1 MKKVLIPV
9 DGSAFSLEGIKIFK
23 DLNICSSNDL
33 YILNVQ
39 NIAFPYETYHSLG
52 TKDNV
57 MDYLRDQ
64 GEKVIK
70 QAEKLLQGEKYS
82 TEIRI
87 GDTVTEI
94 LDYADEINAD
104 LIIVGSHGKSGL
116 TSVIMGSVTSKL
128 LSYSDIPVLVTRIKN
143 KPSKN

>member
-9 DGSAFSLEGIKIFK
+9 DGSDFSLEGIKIFK
-23 DLNICSSNDL
+23 DLNICSANDL

-57 MDYLRDQ
+57 MDYLREQ
-64 GEKVIK
+64 GKKVVN
-70 QAEKLLQGEKYS
+70 QAEKILEGEKYH
-82 TEIRI
+82 TAIRI

-94 LDYADEINAD
+94 LDYADEIGAD

-128 LSYSDIPVLVTRIKN
+128 LSYSEIPVLVTRIKN
-143 KPSKN
+143 KPSK